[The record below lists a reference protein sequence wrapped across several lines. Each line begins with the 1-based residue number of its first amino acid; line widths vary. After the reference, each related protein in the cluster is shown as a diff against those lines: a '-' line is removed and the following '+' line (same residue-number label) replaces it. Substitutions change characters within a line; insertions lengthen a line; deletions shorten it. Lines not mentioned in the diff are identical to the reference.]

1 MCRHRSVRAH
11 GSDHLGSLYLVTRK
25 SMPGTSRFL
34 SLVVLAALAA
44 CSGPRTGT
52 VTFGAAGPWGQ
63 SYGEANQKGI
73 QLAVE
78 EINASPA
85 WAGRHLQIL
94 FADDSGNGV
103 HASTIA
109 QRFVD
114 SASVVAVI
122 GHVTSGAMVSAA
134 RVYDGHLAA
143 IATTATS
150 PELTGISPWTFRVI
164 PSDSANGITIAQFA
178 NNRGRKRA
186 AVLYENNP
194 YGRGLADNFRR
205 SFAGQIISFDPV
217 AEGDQDFEAYV
228 SWFKREH
235 PDLVFVAGTDVS
247 GLAFVREARK
257 QGLQSDLLGGD
268 GWQTMA
274 TDPAADGVYVGA
286 PFSAQDPR
294 PEVRAF
300 VAAYRK
306 KFSAVPDGNAALA
319 YDATKLLADAVDKVG
334 PDRQKIRDYLA
345 GLNALTAYR
354 GVTGT
359 IRFHADGDP
368 VGKNFVITRVAH
380 GALQVEAG
388 Q

>member
-1 MCRHRSVRAH
+1 
-11 GSDHLGSLYLVTRK
+11 
-25 SMPGTSRFL
+25 MPGTRRL
-34 SLVVLAALAA
+34 LLLVALAGLAA
-44 CSGPRTGT
+44 CAGQQTGT

-63 SYGEANQKGI
+63 SYADANRKGI
-73 QLAVE
+73 ELAAE

-85 WAGRHLQIL
+85 WSSGRHLDIV
-94 FADDSGNGV
+94 FANDSSDGMR
-103 HASTIA
+103 ASLVA

-114 SASVVAVI
+114 SAAVVAVI

-143 IATTATS
+143 VATTATS
-150 PELTGISPWTFRVI
+150 PELTGISPWAFRVI
-164 PSDSANGITIAQFA
+164 PSDSSNGIAIAQFA
-178 NNRGRKRA
+178 NSRGRKRA

-205 SFAGQIISFDPV
+205 SFAGQIISFDPI

-228 SWFKREH
+228 SWYKRER
-235 PDLVFVAGTDVS
+235 PDLVFVAGTDAS
-247 GLAFVREARK
+247 GLPFLREARR
-257 QGLQSDLLGGD
+257 QQLQTELLGGD

-274 TDPAADGVYVGA
+274 TDPIADGVYVGA

-300 VAAYRK
+300 VDAYRK
-306 KFSAVPDGNAALA
+306 KFNAIPDGNAALA
-319 YDATKLLADAVDKVG
+319 YDATKLLAGAVEKVG
-334 PDRQKIRDYLA
+334 PDRRKIRDYLA
-345 GLNALTAYR
+345 GLTAATAYH

-359 IRFHADGDP
+359 IRFRVDGDP
-368 VGKNFVITRVAH
+368 MGKNFVIAHVSH
-380 GALQVEAG
+380 GALQVEGG